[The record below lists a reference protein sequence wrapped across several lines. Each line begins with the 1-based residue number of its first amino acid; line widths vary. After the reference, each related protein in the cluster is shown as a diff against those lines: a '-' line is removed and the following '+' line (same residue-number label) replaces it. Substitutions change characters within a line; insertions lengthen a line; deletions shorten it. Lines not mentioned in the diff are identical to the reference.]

1 MTFIRVYNRVSIYMW
16 LCFYFQSKSLR
27 ITTPLT
33 GRKYIK
39 ESNPYVTPVSIATYS
54 LSRLHTMLAGLKNA
68 PSENLEQILR

>member
-1 MTFIRVYNRVSIYMW
+1 MTFVEVYSSLRMCIW
-16 LCFYFQSKSLR
+16 LFFHFQSKSLR

-68 PSENLEQILR
+68 PSEHLEQILR